1 MAFVSAAGPAAQD
14 RWSARGL
21 GLVALCFAINMTDGV
36 DVTILSFIAPRLSTD
51 WALGHGAMGQLFSA
65 GLIGMAAGGMMIAPL
80 ADRVGRRAV
89 ILAAL
94 MLMSAGMVL
103 SGLARGWADLF
114 AVRLMVG
121 AGIGTVLAAMA
132 ALAAEVAPARHRNL
146 AVGLV
151 QAGYPFAA
159 VFTGLCVAVLLP
171 RIGWRLLLSGAG
183 ALTLV
188 LFPAAVLLLPRARPD
203 SGTAAKRGASLGEL
217 FGADIRA
224 RTMALWVAAFA
235 GLMVLYFV
243 VSWIPRLAIAAG
255 LSETDGIYAGALYNF
270 GAFVGTSLMSLAA
283 TRLPL
288 GRVVPAMLTGAAAA
302 LLVFG
307 SVHWPVPAT
316 LALAF
321 AIGVLLQ
328 GGYNGIWPLAA
339 GAYPARIRAT
349 GVGWAIGV
357 GRGGAVIG
365 PWLGGTLMAA
375 HVPPVWLF
383 ATFCVPLL
391 TCAIAAR
398 AAEGRPG
405 RLDPSG

>member
-1 MAFVSAAGPAAQD
+1 MAFVSAAGPAAPD
-14 RWSARGL
+14 RWSARGIA
-21 GLVALCFAINMTDGV
+21 LVGLCFAINMTDGV
-36 DVTILSFIAPRLSTD
+36 DVTILSFIAPRLSAD
-51 WALGHGAMGQLFSA
+51 WALGPAAMGQLFSA
-65 GLIGMAAGGMMIAPL
+65 GLIGMAAGGMAIAPL
-80 ADRVGRRAV
+80 ADRIGRRAV

-94 MLMSAGMVL
+94 ILMSAGMVL

-159 VFTGLCVAVLLP
+159 VFTGLCVAALLP
-171 RIGWRLLLSGAG
+171 RFGWRLLLSGAG
-183 ALTLV
+183 GLTLV
-188 LFPAAVLLLPRARPD
+188 LLPAALLLLPRARPD
-203 SGTAAKRGASLGEL
+203 SGMAARRGASLGEL
-217 FGADIRA
+217 FAADIRT
-224 RTMALWVAAFA
+224 RTLALWLAAFA

-255 LSETDGIYAGALYNF
+255 LSETDGIYAGALYNL

-288 GRVVPAMLTGAAAA
+288 RRLVPAMLTGAAVA

-321 AIGVLLQ
+321 AIGMLLQ

-339 GAYPARIRAT
+339 GTYPARIRAT
-349 GVGWAIGV
+349 GVGWAIGI

-365 PWLGGTLMAA
+365 PWLGGALMAA

-391 TCAIAAR
+391 TCAIAALSVDR
-398 AAEGRPG
+398 RRGPG
-405 RLDPSG
+405 LALR

>member
-1 MAFVSAAGPAAQD
+1 
-14 RWSARGL
+14 
-21 GLVALCFAINMTDGV
+21 
-36 DVTILSFIAPRLSTD
+36 
-51 WALGHGAMGQLFSA
+51 MGQLFSA
-65 GLIGMAAGGMMIAPL
+65 GLIGMAAGGMVIAPL

-94 MLMSAGMVL
+94 MLMSVGMVL

-132 ALAAEVAPARHRNL
+132 ALAAEVAPVRHRNL

-159 VFTGLCVAVLLP
+159 VFTGLCVAALLP
-171 RIGWRLLLSGAG
+171 RFGWRLLLSGAG
-183 ALTLV
+183 GLTLLLV
-188 LFPAAVLLLPRARPD
+188 PAALLLLPRAKP
-203 SGTAAKRGASLGEL
+203 GTAVRRGAGLGEL
-217 FGADIRA
+217 FAADIRT
-224 RTMALWVAAFA
+224 RTLALWLAAFA

-243 VSWIPRLAIAAG
+243 VSWIPRLAIVAG
-255 LSETDGIYAGALYNF
+255 LSETNGIYAGALYNL
-270 GAFVGTSLMSLAA
+270 GAFVGTALMSLAA

-288 GRVVPAMLTGAAAA
+288 GRLVPAMLTGAAAA
-302 LLVFG
+302 LLAFG
-307 SVHWPVPAT
+307 SVRWSVPAT

-321 AIGVLLQ
+321 AIGMLLQ

-339 GAYPARIRAT
+339 GTYPAQIRAT
-349 GVGWAIGV
+349 GLGWAIGV

-365 PWLGGTLMAA
+365 PWLGGALMAA
-375 HVPPVWLF
+375 HVPPVLLF

-398 AAEGRPG
+398 AVDRRPG
-405 RLDPSG
+405 PRFGLALIRRR